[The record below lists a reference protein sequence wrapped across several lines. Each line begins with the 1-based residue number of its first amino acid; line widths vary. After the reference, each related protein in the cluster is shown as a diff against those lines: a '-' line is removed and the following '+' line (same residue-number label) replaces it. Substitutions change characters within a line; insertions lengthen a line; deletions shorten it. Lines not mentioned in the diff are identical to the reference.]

1 MVDHMAA
8 ANGGGC
14 ATLDAPSPT
23 SPQKS
28 RSEGGDLAPVS
39 REPLRV
45 VFFTASY
52 FVLDGVTL
60 TIRKILAAL
69 KLAGAETLVIT
80 AAPLANTCGELGA
93 LEDEN
98 LVLVPGMPVP
108 MEEEHYGYALGLGL
122 SRDARKRLEEFKPH
136 VAHFTVCDLL
146 GMDGVKW
153 AKDNNVATVG
163 TWHSNYCDY
172 VKFYSAAWWL
182 TPVLRRYIQQFYGAI
197 PTTYVPT
204 DFMRLKLTA
213 EVRLFIL
220 PRGLRGLFPSSNLSS
235 ACIPLT
241 MNPRTMLLQGYARF
255 TEMKVWGRG
264 IDLDRFNPGLR
275 RSAAFRRAHG
285 VRDEKGEILII
296 WVGRLVPEKRPDIW
310 RDVFKRVGSLKDVHV
325 KKYQ

>member
-1 MVDHMAA
+1 MAA
-8 ANGGGC
+8 ANGGGS

-28 RSEGGDLAPVS
+28 RSEGGDLAPCRGS
-39 REPLRV
+39 PARRFLY
-45 VFFTASY
+45 S
-52 FVLDGVTL
+52 FVLRARRRDPHHPQDP
-60 TIRKILAAL
+60 RRPE
-69 KLAGAETLVIT
+69 AGWCRDPRYHRGA
-80 AAPLANTCGELGA
+80 LANTCGELGA

-213 EVRLFIL
+213 EVRPFIL

-264 IDLDRFNPGLR
+264 LTRPSIPGCEDPPSGETR
-275 RSAAFRRAHG
+275 
-285 VRDEKGEILII
+285 VRDEKGEISI
-296 WVGRLVPEKRPDIW
+296 WWAASCRRGPTYGATFSSGW
-310 RDVFKRVGSLKDVHV
+310 AA
-325 KKYQ
+325 

>member
-1 MVDHMAA
+1 M
-8 ANGGGC
+8 NGSSSI
-14 ATLDAPSPT
+14 AIDMPQEPSKD
-23 SPQKS
+23 PQHS
-28 RSEGGDLAPVS
+28 LRSKGGDVVAVVAK
-39 REPLRV
+39 EPLRV

-108 MEEEHYGYALGLGL
+108 MESEHYGYALGLGL

-204 DFMRLKLTA
+204 DYMRLKLTD
-213 EVRLFIL
+213 EVRSPCDAIIL
-220 PRGLRGLFPSSNLSS
+220 
-235 ACIPLT
+235 
-241 MNPRTMLLQGYARF
+241 
-255 TEMKVWGRG
+255 V
-264 IDLDRFNPGLR
+264 
-275 RSAAFRRAHG
+275 
-285 VRDEKGEILII
+285 V
-296 WVGRLVPEKRPDIW
+296 VGALHAPKR
-310 RDVFKRVGSLKDVHV
+310 
-325 KKYQ
+325 